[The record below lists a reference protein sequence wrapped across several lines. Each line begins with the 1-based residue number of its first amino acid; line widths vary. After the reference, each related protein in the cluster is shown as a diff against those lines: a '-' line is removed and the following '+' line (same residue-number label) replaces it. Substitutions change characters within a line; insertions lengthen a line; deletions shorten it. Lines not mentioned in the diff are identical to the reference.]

1 MKRVDDLSKKKY
13 KMGLMLIPES
23 VLYRAK
29 PKVVLA
35 WREKDFPVS
44 ATRWVLD

>member
-1 MKRVDDLSKKKY
+1 V
-13 KMGLMLIPES
+13 
-23 VLYRAK
+23 VYRAR

-44 ATRWVLD
+44 AARWVLD